1 MTSSADSVSYMR
13 VGFVQFAPKIGQTRD
28 NVKHSI
34 KLVSR
39 ADADL
44 IVLPELCNTGYV
56 FRSEREVSKLAEP
69 IPDGETC
76 RQWERLAAERDLYV
90 VAGIAEKAESAYYNS
105 AVIFGPQGFIGSYR
119 KSHLFLNEKRFF
131 KPGDTGFNVFKAGKT
146 KIGIMI
152 CFDWIFPEATRIL
165 ALKGAEII
173 AHPSNL
179 IFPFCMEAMRTRA
192 IENHVYAITCNRI
205 GTERGTTFH
214 GESQVVGP
222 DMRVLAK
229 AGKREEVQVVEI
241 DPGEARKKEYTPVNN
256 IFTDR
261 RVELYRELVLGETKS
276 AA

>member
-1 MTSSADSVSYMR
+1 MK
-13 VGFVQFAPKIGQTRD
+13 VGFVQFAPKIGKTSA
-28 NVKHSI
+28 NVKHAN
-34 KLVSR
+34 KLISR
-39 ADADL
+39 TNADL
-44 IVLPELCNTGYV
+44 LVLPELCNTGYV

-76 RQWERLAAERDLYV
+76 RQWEHLAEERGLYI
-90 VAGIAEKAESAYYNS
+90 VAGITEQANHGYYNS
-105 AVIFGPQGFIGSYR
+105 AVMFGPQGFIGTYR
-119 KSHLFLNEKRFF
+119 KSHLFLNEKRYF

-179 IFPFCMEAMRTRA
+179 IFPYCMEAMRTRA
-192 IENHVYAITCNRI
+192 VENHVYAITCNRI

-214 GESQVVGP
+214 GESQVVSP

-229 AGKREEVQVVEI
+229 AGEREEAQIVEI
-241 DPGEARKKEYTPVNN
+241 DPAEARKKEYTPVNN
-256 IFTDR
+256 IFKDR
-261 RVELYRELVLGETKS
+261 RVELYWDLLLGEAKS
-276 AA
+276 TA

>member
-1 MTSSADSVSYMR
+1 MR
-13 VGFVQFAPKIGQTRD
+13 VGFVQFAPKIGKTRD
-28 NVKHSI
+28 NVDYAN
-34 KLVSR
+34 KLVSSI
-39 ADADL
+39 DADL
-44 IVLPELCNTGYV
+44 LVLPELCNTGYV

-76 RQWERLAAERDLYV
+76 RQWEHLAEEKALYL
-90 VAGIAEKAESAYYNS
+90 VAGIAERADHDYYNS
-105 AVIFGPQGFIGSYR
+105 AVMFGPKGFIGLYR

-179 IFPFCMEAMRTRA
+179 IFPYCMEAMRTRA
-192 IENHVYAITCNRI
+192 IENHVYAITCNRT
-205 GTERGTTFH
+205 GTERGTSFH

-222 DMRVLAK
+222 DMRVLAES
-229 AGKREEVQVVEI
+229 GKREAVQVVEI
-241 DPGEARKKEYTPVNN
+241 DPAEARKKEYTPVNN
-256 IFTDR
+256 IFNDR
-261 RVELYRELVLGETKS
+261 RVELYHELVHSQAKS

>member
-1 MTSSADSVSYMR
+1 MR
-13 VGFVQFAPKIGQTRD
+13 VGFVQFAPKIGKTRD
-28 NVKHSI
+28 NVKHSN

-39 ADADL
+39 SDADL

-56 FRSEREVSKLAEP
+56 FRSEQEVSKLVEP

-76 RQWERLAAERDLYV
+76 RAWEHLAEERGLFL
-90 VAGIAEKAESAYYNS
+90 VAGIAERADHGYYNS
-105 AVIFGPQGFIGSYR
+105 AVMFGPEGFIGSYR

-131 KPGDTGFNVFKAGKT
+131 TPGDTGFNVFKAGKT

-179 IFPFCMEAMRTRA
+179 IFPYCMEAMRTRA

-241 DPGEARKKEYTPVNN
+241 DPAEARKKEYTLVNN
-256 IFTDR
+256 IFNDR
-261 RVELYRELVLGETKS
+261 RVELYRELLLREAKS